1 MSSLEEVLQ
10 VQKDTNVLRAP
21 ATSAPNSKQSL
32 SAQTD
37 PTMNFAIVNTT
48 SSSSVYAYVSGLAI
62 QNNNAVFMLE
72 SDGSTVHFPS
82 SPDST
87 GKSLQANTA
96 IQLGSP
102 GSTTTITIPQTAGG
116 RIWFSQNATL
126 TFLLNPGPALVEPS
140 VTNVSDPNYES
151 RWDFCEFTYNS
162 FQLFVNITYVD
173 FVSLPIALQL
183 ENNSGL
189 VTTVAGTP
197 SNGLDTVCSALTEQ
211 SAADG
216 AGWKD
221 LIIKD
226 STGANLRALSPNSGI
241 VMNNSL
247 FNGYFQPYVDKVWA
261 KYATTD
267 LQVDTQASYGVVSG
281 EVDSSSKLAF
291 GDAGSFPQPSAA
303 DIFSCS
309 TGAFAV
315 GTDEMANI
323 AARLAAAFNRS
334 TLLVN
339 SNQPDGE
346 QVSTYYADP
355 VTNHYARIV
364 HAANSDRKGYAF
376 PYDDVGPSEGADQ
389 SGSLFDPNPKLLTVT
404 VGGLSST
411 SSAAVS
417 ARDHAVRL
425 GQRPAGRRSH
435 PGPLIARRDLEGE
448 GEGEKPAL
456 AHSEPAYSRGSGSSG
471 GSNDDVS
478 EGVDLEAG
486 LGSRGKQDSFS
497 DDVNPFLPLFPR
509 RGSGK
514 GSHDAELSS
523 STSSLASRSL
533 TSFVPR
539 RWADA
544 VASALGRLERRSP
557 PAMYASAK
565 PAVDLVVRL
574 VTVFL
579 SMSVRTFVSRVMMGF
594 LLVLFYLLAPAVRGS
609 AGVGGGGELLVGQAA
624 PSTAGEVGMV
634 TAKPVGV
641 TPVLVPE

>member
-1 MSSLEEVLQ
+1 M
-10 VQKDTNVLRAP
+10 
-21 ATSAPNSKQSL
+21 
-32 SAQTD
+32 
-37 PTMNFAIVNTT
+37 
-48 SSSSVYAYVSGLAI
+48 
-62 QNNNAVFMLE
+62 
-72 SDGSTVHFPS
+72 
-82 SPDST
+82 
-87 GKSLQANTA
+87 
-96 IQLGSP
+96 
-102 GSTTTITIPQTAGG
+102 
-116 RIWFSQNATL
+116 
-126 TFLLNPGPALVEPS
+126 
-140 VTNVSDPNYES
+140 
-151 RWDFCEFTYNS
+151 
-162 FQLFVNITYVD
+162 D

-189 VTTVAGTP
+189 VTSVSGTP
-197 SNGLDTVCSALTEQ
+197 SNGLDTVCSALTAQ

-221 LIIKD
+221 LIVKD

-247 FNGYFQPYVDKVWA
+247 FNGYFQSYVDKVWA
-261 KYATTD
+261 KYATTN

-281 EVDSSSKLAF
+281 EVDSTSKLAF

-315 GTDEMANI
+315 GTDEMANL

-364 HAANSDRKGYAF
+364 HATNSDRKGYAF
-376 PYDDVGPSEGADQ
+376 PYDDVGPSDGADQ

-411 SSAAVS
+411 TSAAVS
-417 ARDHAVRL
+417 ARDHAIRL

-456 AHSEPAYSRGSGSSG
+456 AHSEPAYSSSSGSS
-471 GSNDDVS
+471 SNDDVS
-478 EGVDLEAG
+478 EGVDLETG
-486 LGSRGKQDSFS
+486 LGSRGKQDSLS
-497 DDVNPFLPLFPR
+497 DDVKSFLPLFPR

-514 GSHDAELSS
+514 GVSHAELSS

-539 RWADA
+539 RWADR
-544 VASALGRLERRSP
+544 VASALGHLERRFP

-594 LLVLFYLLAPAVRGS
+594 LLVLFYMLAPVIRGS
-609 AGVGGGGELLVGQAA
+609 AVGGGAEPFVGQAA

-634 TAKPVGV
+634 MATPVIV

>member
-1 MSSLEEVLQ
+1 MIL
-10 VQKDTNVLRAP
+10 
-21 ATSAPNSKQSL
+21 
-32 SAQTD
+32 
-37 PTMNFAIVNTT
+37 
-48 SSSSVYAYVSGLAI
+48 
-62 QNNNAVFMLE
+62 
-72 SDGSTVHFPS
+72 SDGSTVHYPS

-87 GKSLQANTA
+87 GKSLTANTA
-96 IQLGSP
+96 IQLGAP
-102 GSTTTITIPQTAGG
+102 GSTTNITIPQTAGG

-140 VTNVSDPNYES
+140 VTNVSDPNYNIH
-151 RWDFCEFTYNS
+151 WDFCEFTYNS

-189 VTTVAGTP
+189 VTTVEGTP
-197 SNGLDTVCSALTEQ
+197 SNGLDTVCSALTAQ

-226 STGANLRALSPNSGI
+226 TSGANLRALSPNSGI
-241 VMNNSL
+241 VLNNSL
-247 FNGYFQPYVDKVWA
+247 FNGYFQPFVDKVWA

-267 LQVDTQASYGVVSG
+267 LQVDTQASYGTVSG
-281 EVDSSSKLAF
+281 RVDSSSKLAF
-291 GDAGSFPQPSAA
+291 GDAGSFAQPSAA

-315 GTDEMANI
+315 GTDEMANL

-346 QVSTYYADP
+346 TVSTYYTDP
-355 VTNHYARIV
+355 VTNHYSRIV
-364 HAANSDRKGYAF
+364 HEANSDRKGYAF

-411 SSAAVS
+411 TSAPVS

-425 GQRPAGRRSH
+425 GQRPSGRRSH
-435 PGPLIARRDLEGE
+435 PGPLISRRDLGGEVDGE
-448 GEGEKPAL
+448 GEERVL
-456 AHSEPAYSRGSGSSG
+456 AQSEPAYSGSGS
-471 GSNDDVS
+471 SNDDVS

-497 DDVNPFLPLFPR
+497 GGVRSLLPTPLA

-514 GSHDAELSS
+514 GSRAELPS
-523 STSSLASRSL
+523 STSPLASRSL

-539 RWADA
+539 RWAGW
-544 VASALGRLERRSP
+544 VASALGRLDRRSP
-557 PAMYASAK
+557 PATMLCARAK
-565 PAVDLVVRL
+565 PAVDLIVRL
-574 VTVFL
+574 ITVFL
-579 SMSVRTFVSRVMMGF
+579 SMSVRTFVSRVMMGV
-594 LLVLFYLLAPAVRGS
+594 LLVLFYLFAPAVRS
-609 AGVGGGGELLVGQAA
+609 GGGIGSGGGAELLVGQAMHPA
-624 PSTAGEVGMV
+624 VGEVGMP
-634 TAKPVGV
+634 TTRPIGI
-641 TPVLVPE
+641 TPVFASE

>member
-10 VQKDTNVLRAP
+10 VQKDTSVLRAP
-21 ATSAPNSKQSL
+21 AISASNSKQSL

-48 SSSSVYAYVSGLAI
+48 GSSNVYAYVSGLAI

-72 SDGSTVHFPS
+72 SDGSTVLYPS

-87 GKSLQANTA
+87 GKSLTANTA
-96 IQLGSP
+96 IKLGAP
-102 GSTTTITIPQTAGG
+102 GSTTTITVPQTAGG

-140 VTNVSDPNYES
+140 VTN
-151 RWDFCEFTYNS
+151 
-162 FQLFVNITYVD
+162 LFVNITYVD

-197 SNGLDTVCSALTEQ
+197 SNGLDTVCSALTAQ

-221 LIIKD
+221 LIVKD
-226 STGANLRALSPNSGI
+226 TTGANLRALSPNSGI

-261 KYATTD
+261 KYATTN
-267 LQVDTQASYGVVSG
+267 LQVDTQASYGIVSG
-281 EVDSSSKLAF
+281 AVDSSSKLAF

-315 GTDEMANI
+315 GTDEMANL

-364 HAANSDRKGYAF
+364 HATNSDRKGYAF

-417 ARDHAVRL
+417 ARDHAIRL

-435 PGPLIARRDLEGE
+435 PGPMIARRDLEGE
-448 GEGEKPAL
+448 GESEKPAL
-456 AHSEPAYSRGSGSSG
+456 AHSEPAGSRSSGSSS
-471 GSNDDVS
+471 SNDDVS
-478 EGVDLEAG
+478 EGVDLETG

-497 DDVNPFLPLFPR
+497 DDVKSLLLPLFPR

-514 GSHDAELSS
+514 GAPHAELSS

-539 RWADA
+539 RWADR
-544 VASALGRLERRSP
+544 VASALGRLERRFP

-579 SMSVRTFVSRVMMGF
+579 SMSVRTFLSRVTMGF
-594 LLVLFYLLAPAVRGS
+594 LLVLFYVLAPVIRGS
-609 AGVGGGGELLVGQAA
+609 AVGGDGAEPLVGQAA
-624 PSTAGEVGMV
+624 PSTTGEVGMV
-634 TAKPVGV
+634 MVKSVGT

>member
-10 VQKDTNVLRAP
+10 VQKDTSVLRAP
-21 ATSAPNSKQSL
+21 AISASNSKQSL

-48 SSSSVYAYVSGLAI
+48 GSSNVYAYVSGLAI

-72 SDGSTVHFPS
+72 SDGSTVLYPS

-87 GKSLQANTA
+87 GKSLTANTA
-96 IQLGSP
+96 IKLGAP
-102 GSTTTITIPQTAGG
+102 GSTTTITVPQTAGG

-140 VTNVSDPNYES
+140 VTNVSDPNYNIT
-151 RWDFCEFTYNS
+151 WDFCEFTYNS

-197 SNGLDTVCSALTEQ
+197 SNGLDTVCSALTAQ

-221 LIIKD
+221 LIVKD
-226 STGANLRALSPNSGI
+226 TTGANLRALSPNSGI

-261 KYATTD
+261 KYATTN
-267 LQVDTQASYGVVSG
+267 LQVDTQASYGIVSG
-281 EVDSSSKLAF
+281 AVDSSSKLAF

-315 GTDEMANI
+315 GTDEMANL

-364 HAANSDRKGYAF
+364 HATNSDRKGYAF

-417 ARDHAVRL
+417 ARDHAIRL

-435 PGPLIARRDLEGE
+435 PGPMIARRDLEGE
-448 GEGEKPAL
+448 GESEKPAL
-456 AHSEPAYSRGSGSSG
+456 AHSEPAGSRSSGSSS
-471 GSNDDVS
+471 SNDDVS
-478 EGVDLEAG
+478 EGVDLETG
-486 LGSRGKQDSFS
+486 LGSRG
-497 DDVNPFLPLFPR
+497 L
-509 RGSGK
+509 
-514 GSHDAELSS
+514 
-523 STSSLASRSL
+523 
-533 TSFVPR
+533 
-539 RWADA
+539 
-544 VASALGRLERRSP
+544 
-557 PAMYASAK
+557 
-565 PAVDLVVRL
+565 
-574 VTVFL
+574 
-579 SMSVRTFVSRVMMGF
+579 
-594 LLVLFYLLAPAVRGS
+594 
-609 AGVGGGGELLVGQAA
+609 
-624 PSTAGEVGMV
+624 
-634 TAKPVGV
+634 
-641 TPVLVPE
+641 

>member
-1 MSSLEEVLQ
+1 MASLEEVLQ

-21 ATSAPNSKQSL
+21 TTSSSNGAQSL

-37 PTMNFAIVNTT
+37 PTMNIALVNTT
-48 SSSSVYAYVSGLAI
+48 GSSNVYAYISGLAL

-72 SDGSTVHFPS
+72 SDGSSVYFPS
-82 SPDST
+82 SPEGT
-87 GKSLQANTA
+87 GKALTADTA
-96 IQLGSP
+96 IALGAP

-140 VTNVSDPNYES
+140 VTNESDPNYEVY
-151 RWDFCEFTYNS
+151 WDFCEFTYNS

-183 ENNSGL
+183 ENTSGL

-197 SNGLDTVCSALTEQ
+197 SNGLDSVCSALTAQ
-211 SAADG
+211 SAVDG

-221 LIIKD
+221 LIVKD
-226 STGANLRALSPNSGI
+226 PATGANLRAISPNAGI
-241 VMNNSL
+241 VMNNAL
-247 FNGYFQPYVDKVWA
+247 FNGYFQAYVDQVWA
-261 KYATTD
+261 KYATTS

-281 EVDSSSKLAF
+281 KVDSSSNLAF

-334 TLLVN
+334 TLLIN

-346 QVSTYYADP
+346 VVSTYYADP

-364 HAANSDRKGYAF
+364 HAVSKTGYAF

-411 SSAAVS
+411 ASAPVS
-417 ARDHAVRL
+417 ARDHAVRQ
-425 GQRPAGRRSH
+425 GQRPAGRRSY
-435 PGPLIARRDLEGE
+435 PGPLVARRDPEGE
-448 GEGEKPAL
+448 GEGEKRTL
-456 AHSEPAYSRGSGSSG
+456 AQSEPAYSAKSSG
-471 GSNDDVS
+471 GGGSSSNDDVS
-478 EGVDLEAG
+478 EGVDLETG
-486 LGSRGKQDSFS
+486 LGPRGG
-497 DDVNPFLPLFPR
+497 L
-509 RGSGK
+509 
-514 GSHDAELSS
+514 
-523 STSSLASRSL
+523 
-533 TSFVPR
+533 
-539 RWADA
+539 
-544 VASALGRLERRSP
+544 
-557 PAMYASAK
+557 
-565 PAVDLVVRL
+565 
-574 VTVFL
+574 
-579 SMSVRTFVSRVMMGF
+579 
-594 LLVLFYLLAPAVRGS
+594 
-609 AGVGGGGELLVGQAA
+609 
-624 PSTAGEVGMV
+624 
-634 TAKPVGV
+634 
-641 TPVLVPE
+641 

>member
-1 MSSLEEVLQ
+1 M
-10 VQKDTNVLRAP
+10 
-21 ATSAPNSKQSL
+21 
-32 SAQTD
+32 
-37 PTMNFAIVNTT
+37 
-48 SSSSVYAYVSGLAI
+48 
-62 QNNNAVFMLE
+62 
-72 SDGSTVHFPS
+72 
-82 SPDST
+82 
-87 GKSLQANTA
+87 
-96 IQLGSP
+96 
-102 GSTTTITIPQTAGG
+102 
-116 RIWFSQNATL
+116 
-126 TFLLNPGPALVEPS
+126 
-140 VTNVSDPNYES
+140 SDPNYNIY
-151 RWDFCEFTYNS
+151 WDFCEFTYNS

-173 FVSLPIALQL
+173 FVCLPIALQL
-183 ENNSGL
+183 ENTSGL
-189 VTTVAGTP
+189 TTTVQGTP
-197 SNGLDTVCSALTEQ
+197 SNGLDAICSALTAQ
-211 SAADG
+211 SATDG

-226 STGANLRALSPNSGI
+226 PSTGANLRALSPNAGI
-241 VMNNSL
+241 VLNNSL

-281 EVDSSSKLAF
+281 TVDSSSKLAF

-339 SNQPDGE
+339 SSQPDNE

-364 HAANSDRKGYAF
+364 HAANSADRKGYAF

-411 SSAAVS
+411 ASAAVS

-435 PGPLIARRDLEGE
+435 PGPLIARRDLDGE
-448 GEGEKPAL
+448 DEGEKTEL
-456 AHSEPAYSRGSGSSG
+456 AQSEPAYYSGS
-471 GSNDDVS
+471 SNDDVS
-478 EGVDLEAG
+478 EGVDLETG
-486 LGSRGKQDSFS
+486 LGSRGKQDSLY
-497 DDVNPFLPLFPR
+497 VKGTPLSLL
-509 RGSGK
+509 RGSGGK
-514 GSHDAELSS
+514 NASEELPSS
-523 STSSLASRSL
+523 SSSLTSRSL

-539 RWADA
+539 RWADR
-544 VASALGRLERRSP
+544 VASALGRLERRFP

-594 LLVLFYLLAPAVRGS
+594 ILVLFYLLAPAIRGG
-609 AGVGGGGELLVGQAA
+609 AAGGGTEHPVHQAMLA
-624 PSTAGEVGMV
+624 KVGEVGMT
-634 TAKPVGV
+634 TARPVGV
-641 TPVLVPE
+641 TPVFAPE

>member
-1 MSSLEEVLQ
+1 M
-10 VQKDTNVLRAP
+10 
-21 ATSAPNSKQSL
+21 
-32 SAQTD
+32 
-37 PTMNFAIVNTT
+37 
-48 SSSSVYAYVSGLAI
+48 
-62 QNNNAVFMLE
+62 
-72 SDGSTVHFPS
+72 
-82 SPDST
+82 
-87 GKSLQANTA
+87 
-96 IQLGSP
+96 
-102 GSTTTITIPQTAGG
+102 
-116 RIWFSQNATL
+116 
-126 TFLLNPGPALVEPS
+126 
-140 VTNVSDPNYES
+140 TNVSDPNYNIK
-151 RWDFCEFTYNS
+151 WDFAEFTYNS
-162 FQLFVNITYVD
+162 FQLFMNITYVD

-183 ENNSGL
+183 ENSSGL
-189 VTTVAGTP
+189 VTKVTGIP
-197 SNGLDTVCSALTEQ
+197 SNGLDTVCSGLTAQ
-211 SAADG
+211 SATDG

-221 LIIKD
+221 LIVKD

-261 KYATTD
+261 KYATTS

-281 EVDSSSKLAF
+281 EVDSSTSQLAF
-291 GDAGSFPQPSAA
+291 GSAGSFPQPSAA
-303 DIFSCS
+303 DVFSCS

-339 SNQPDGE
+339 SSQPDGE

-376 PYDDVGPSEGADQ
+376 PYDDVGPSDGADQ
-389 SGSLFDPNPKLLTVT
+389 SGSLFDPNPALLTVT
-404 VGGLSST
+404 VGGLAST

-435 PGPLIARRDLEGE
+435 PGPLIARRDLEGDT
-448 GEGEKPAL
+448 EGEKQPAL
-456 AHSEPAYSRGSGSSG
+456 AHSEPAYSRNSDSSS
-471 GSNDDVS
+471 SNDDVS

-497 DDVNPFLPLFPR
+497 DDVKSFLPLFPSR
-509 RGSGK
+509 RSGK
-514 GSHDAELSS
+514 GSHNAELSS

-539 RWADA
+539 RWADRFA
-544 VASALGRLERRSP
+544 AALGRLERRCP

-594 LLVLFYLLAPAVRGS
+594 LLVLFYVLAPAIRGG
-609 AGVGGGGELLVGQAA
+609 AVGGGSEPLVGQAA

-634 TAKPVGV
+634 MTKHVGV

>member
-1 MSSLEEVLQ
+1 M
-10 VQKDTNVLRAP
+10 
-21 ATSAPNSKQSL
+21 
-32 SAQTD
+32 
-37 PTMNFAIVNTT
+37 
-48 SSSSVYAYVSGLAI
+48 
-62 QNNNAVFMLE
+62 
-72 SDGSTVHFPS
+72 
-82 SPDST
+82 
-87 GKSLQANTA
+87 
-96 IQLGSP
+96 
-102 GSTTTITIPQTAGG
+102 
-116 RIWFSQNATL
+116 
-126 TFLLNPGPALVEPS
+126 
-140 VTNVSDPNYES
+140 TNVSDPNYNVK
-151 RWDFCEFTYNS
+151 WDFCEFTYNS

-197 SNGLDTVCSALTEQ
+197 SNGLDTVCSALTAQ

-221 LIIKD
+221 LIVKD

-261 KYATTD
+261 KYATID

-346 QVSTYYADP
+346 QVSTYYADA

-448 GEGEKPAL
+448 GEGEKPAV
-456 AHSEPAYSRGSGSSG
+456 AHSEPAYSRSSNS
-471 GSNDDVS
+471 SNDDVS

-497 DDVNPFLPLFPR
+497 DDVKSFLPLSFPP

-514 GSHDAELSS
+514 GSYHAELSS
-523 STSSLASRSL
+523 STSSLASRPL

-539 RWADA
+539 RWAGA

-594 LLVLFYLLAPAVRGS
+594 LLVLFYLLAPAIRGG
-609 AGVGGGGELLVGQAA
+609 AAGGGAETLVGQTA
-624 PSTAGEVGMV
+624 PSTAGEVGMAI
-634 TAKPVGV
+634 AKPVGV